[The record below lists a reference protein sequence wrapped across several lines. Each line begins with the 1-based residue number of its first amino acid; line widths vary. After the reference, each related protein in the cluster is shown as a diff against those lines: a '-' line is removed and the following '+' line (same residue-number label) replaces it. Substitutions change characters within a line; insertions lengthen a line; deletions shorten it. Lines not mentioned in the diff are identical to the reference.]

1 MWGVGSSSDGSFSI
15 GFSVVGANSCVICKT
30 MSVKQFYIL
39 YQYLLPQLVH
49 PLDGEESQNLTTLPE
64 TPSVDA

>member
-1 MWGVGSSSDGSFSI
+1 MWGVRSSSDGSFSM

-30 MSVKQFYIL
+30 MLVKQFYIL

-49 PLDGEESQNLTTLPE
+49 PLDGE
-64 TPSVDA
+64 